1 MRVRE
6 DFRNRRTMGEK
17 IDSGKKNGY
26 GEREREKK
34 RLWREKVK

>member
-26 GEREREKK
+26 GERERERKNGYGERK
-34 RLWREKVK
+34 